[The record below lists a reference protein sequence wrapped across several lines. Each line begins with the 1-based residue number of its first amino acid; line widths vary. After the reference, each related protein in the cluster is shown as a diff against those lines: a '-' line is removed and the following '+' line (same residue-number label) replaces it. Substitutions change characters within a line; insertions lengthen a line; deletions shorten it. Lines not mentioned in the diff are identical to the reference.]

1 MTLRDLEERVEIRK
15 KCTAQYQVTIK
26 YYGKEYTCKSNNT
39 LAYDTLTSFLNGDNV
54 GYFYR
59 TEKQAYM
66 AFYLECRRANGLI
79 R

>member
-1 MTLRDLEERVEIRK
+1 MTLRELEERVEVRK
-15 KCTAQYQVTIK
+15 KCTAQYHITIR
-26 YYGKEYTCKSNNT
+26 YYGKEYTCRSNNT
-39 LAYDTLTSFLNGDNV
+39 LAYDTLTSFWLGGNV

-79 R
+79 K